1 MLVVEAEDLMYG
13 DLYQK
18 KDPTINKTI
27 GRITHDMWNLEI
39 IYKRSIP
46 LVLPVK
52 VQGIGWTP
60 NYGEQE

>member
-27 GRITHDMWNLEI
+27 GRITHDLWNLEI
-39 IYKRSIP
+39 IY
-46 LVLPVK
+46 
-52 VQGIGWTP
+52 
-60 NYGEQE
+60 